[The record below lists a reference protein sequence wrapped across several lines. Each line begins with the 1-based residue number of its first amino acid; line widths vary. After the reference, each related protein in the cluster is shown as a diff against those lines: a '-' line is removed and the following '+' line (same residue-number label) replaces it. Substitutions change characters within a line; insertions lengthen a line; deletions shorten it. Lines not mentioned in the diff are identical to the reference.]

1 MAIFSVTGIRANGDR
16 FTEEMEAVDR
26 PALYERMHASGEKL
40 ILAEERYS
48 GTLAGVY
55 HKASSFLS
63 SVSLHEKILFA
74 RNLSAM
80 LSAGLPL
87 SRALSVAKRQAKPR
101 FAEIIGTLVE
111 EIRTG
116 GTLSSG
122 LSRHPEVFSSLFS
135 SMVRAGEESG
145 SLAESLRVVGN
156 QMEKSYLLLKKVR
169 GALIYPAIVMTA
181 MVGVAI
187 LMLIYVV
194 PSLTATFEELHV
206 DLPFQTQII
215 ISISKFLENHLF
227 LSLFGLLA
235 LVVGFIAI
243 VRTPRGKRAL
253 DYTLVRIPA
262 IGNIVKETNS
272 ARTARTLSSLLSAG
286 VPVLF
291 AIGITRDVLQ
301 NSYYKDVLEKAEEAT
316 KIGSP
321 MSEVFGKAE
330 KYYPPLVSEMIAVG
344 EETGSV
350 PSMLEKLAIFYE
362 EEVDQK
368 TKDLSTIIE
377 PVLMVVIGA
386 GVGFFALA
394 MITPTYS
401 LMGSI

>member
-1 MAIFSVTGIRANGDR
+1 MAIFRVTGVRANGDR
-16 FTEEMEAVDR
+16 YTENIEAKDR

-40 ILAEERYS
+40 ILAEELDS
-48 GTLAGVY
+48 GPIAKVY
-55 HKASSFLS
+55 LKVSALFST
-63 SVSLHEKILFA
+63 VSLHEKILFA

-87 SRALSVAKRQAKPR
+87 SRALSVAKRQANPR
-101 FAEIIGTLVE
+101 FAEIISVLVE

-122 LSRHPEVFSSLFS
+122 LSRRPDVFSSLFS
-135 SMVRAGEESG
+135 SMVKAGEESG

-156 QMEKSYLLLKKVR
+156 QMEKSYLLMKKVR

-194 PSLTATFEELHV
+194 PSLTSTFEELHV
-206 DLPFQTQII
+206 DLPLQTQVI

-235 LVVGFIAI
+235 LVLGFAAI
-243 VRTPRGKRAL
+243 IKTPGGKRVL
-253 DYTLVRIPA
+253 EYTLVRIPA
-262 IGNIVKETNS
+262 IGTIVKETNS
-272 ARTARTLSSLLSAG
+272 ARTSRTLSSLLSAG
-286 VPVLF
+286 VPVLS

-301 NSYYKDVLEKAEEAT
+301 NGYYKDILEEAERAT

-321 MSEVFGKAE
+321 MSEVFRKAE
-330 KYYPPLVSEMIAVG
+330 GYYPPLVSEMIAVG

-350 PSMLEKLAIFYE
+350 PAMLEKLAIFYE